1 MKISY
6 KWLQEYVD
14 FTDGPEA
21 VGEILTH
28 VGYPLEELTPVGDDW
43 MLDIEVTSNRRDC
56 LGHIGLA
63 REVAA
68 VTGLPLKHPS
78 TDFTVSNQKTSE
90 ITSVDNQVPEVCGR
104 YTARVIEDVKVGPSP
119 AWLVKRLETIGLR
132 SVNNVVDITNYV
144 MLEIGQPLHAFDL
157 ALLDEKRVVVRFAN
171 KGEQMTTIDHA
182 DIKLEDK
189 MLVIADAKGP
199 VALAGVMGGAD
210 SEVSDNTTNI
220 LLEAAH
226 FDPVTVRTTARALT
240 LGSESSYRFERNV
253 SQVELQWASDR
264 AAYLLSDLADGRVC
278 EGVADSWPIKP
289 DEATVT
295 LRLPRLKALVGID
308 VPVDK
313 VLQILDRLGFQPEI
327 ADDVVTCIV
336 PVWRNDITMEADLIE
351 EVIRIY
357 GYKNI
362 PTETNIHV
370 QVKRPHGF
378 YRTRDKVIN
387 ALHGSSFF
395 ETVTVGFLEDKF
407 WALFADEDYNPIRVK
422 DKSRKSNNA
431 LRHTV
436 LPSLLTVR
444 KHNQDVGNVDCHFYE
459 MASVQKR
466 VDNSN
471 IPQENVMLSLVS
483 DGSLRAL
490 RGVIESVVAN
500 LNKQLVVSL
509 KPSSLLW
516 ADNGEA
522 ALIEV
527 DGKVIGSVCQLS
539 QKVQKAFDLVA
550 PVCCAEIDYSALV
563 RFEAIETSKHNELL
577 RFPGITRDLNLL
589 LDDTCPWGELKA
601 SIESQSI
608 DDLRSVAFVEIY
620 RGKGIESGK
629 KSLTLSMHFRRAS
642 ETLTHQQV
650 DQYQATI
657 MAALQK
663 TFNAILRS

>member
-6 KWLQEYVD
+6 NWLLEYID
-14 FTDGPEA
+14 FNDGPEA

-28 VGYPLEELTPVGDDW
+28 VGYPLEALTKVGDDW

-68 VTGLPLKHPS
+68 VTGLTVKQPAI
-78 TDFTVSNQKTSE
+78 DFTVSNQQTSG
-90 ITSVDNQVPEVCGR
+90 ITSVDNQVPDVCGR

-119 AWLVKRLETIGLR
+119 GWLVNRLATIGLR

-144 MLEIGQPLHAFDL
+144 MLEVGQPLHAFDL
-157 ALLDEKRVVVRFAN
+157 ALLDEKRVIVRFAN
-171 KGEQMTTIDHA
+171 KGEQLTTIDHA
-182 DIKLEDK
+182 DIALEDG

-226 FDPVTVRTTARALT
+226 FDPVTIRTTARALT

-264 AAYLLSDLADGRVC
+264 AAYLLSDLAGGRVC
-278 EGVADSWPIKP
+278 EGVVESWPNKP
-289 DEATVT
+289 SPATIT
-295 LRLPRLKALVGID
+295 LRLSRLKALVGIEI
-308 VPVDK
+308 PVEN
-313 VLQILDRLGFQPEI
+313 VLQILDRLGLQPDI
-327 ADDVVTCIV
+327 KDDVVSCIV

-351 EVIRIY
+351 EVIRIF

-362 PTETNIHV
+362 PTESNIHV

-378 YRTRDKVIN
+378 YRTRTKVIN

-395 ETVTVGFLEDKF
+395 ETVTIGFLEDRF
-407 WALFADEDYNPIRVK
+407 WSLFASGDYNPIRVK

-431 LRHTV
+431 LRHTI

-444 KHNQDVGNVDCHFYE
+444 KHNQDVGNIDCHFYE
-459 MASVQKR
+459 IASVQKR
-466 VDNSN
+466 VDSSN
-471 IPQENVMLSLVS
+471 IPQESVMLSMVS
-483 DGSLRAL
+483 DGTLRDL
-490 RGVIESVVAN
+490 RGVIESVVAS
-500 LNKQLVVSL
+500 LNKQRIVSL
-509 KPSSLLW
+509 KPTHLLW
-516 ADNGEA
+516 ADAGEA
-522 ALIEV
+522 AMIEV

-539 QKVQKAFDLVA
+539 QAVQKAFDLIA
-550 PVCCAEIDYSALV
+550 PLCCAEIDYSALV
-563 RFEAIETSKHNELL
+563 NFEALDTGKHNALL

-589 LDDTCPWGELKA
+589 LDDTCPWGELKGC
-601 SIESQSI
+601 IESQSI
-608 DDLRSVAFVEIY
+608 EDLRSVDFVEIY
-620 RGKGIESGK
+620 RGKGIEKGK

-650 DQYQATI
+650 DQYQSTVMGAI
-657 MAALQK
+657 AK
-663 TFNAILRS
+663 TFNATLRS